1 MLQSVTY
8 VTKEKKKKVEGNNS
22 QCLHYQFYI
31 AINILEEIVLISGTK
46 QDGVSLVW
54 TMSPNRLQTY
64 TLRKYKNQ
72 LPENSEN

>member
-1 MLQSVTY
+1 M
-8 VTKEKKKKVEGNNS
+8 EGNNS

-31 AINILEEIVLISGTK
+31 GINILEEIVLISGTK